1 MPSSTAYNRQY
12 PSHHRPRLPAYNF
25 EGDARSSDQ
34 GVTFGH
40 REATE
45 RASMYLSEGEG
56 VRNQRKELMLKK
68 DRLDGVLRALFQFG
82 M

>member
-1 MPSSTAYNRQY
+1 M
-12 PSHHRPRLPAYNF
+12 
-25 EGDARSSDQ
+25 Q
-34 GVTFGH
+34 GALIKGLLLGT
-40 REATE
+40 EKATE